1 MPYNYCVIPNCVQRY
16 KCSKKSVF
24 RVPSN
29 IKQREEWIVLIQHA
43 YHDIRIPKI
52 FLVCEDH
59 FKENDIITRK
69 VIKNSDGK
77 VIFERKLIR
86 KRLKDGANPSF
97 TCSQKREILNIDSE
111 QQQIDQVDE
120 GNLIEDSRSNQDN
133 SDTTLTIDRDSEGS
147 LIEDGT
153 SNQNSSDVPSLPVA
167 LNLQLQPTSPMYC
180 EEQQLLIEKQNI
192 FQKLLHNE
200 IQVNLPDIT
209 WGFHRTF
216 ELRPQ
221 MLFTQANMSKEKN
234 MIIIK
239 QVIIYENLQ
248 YKVLFFNKEA
258 LLGQHILGNLN
269 DINLLLQ
276 HAHNLALCQ
285 GGPVINNFKNIH
297 SLCAIQDNITN
308 TWRHKKCP
316 IQTSGEEVC
325 KFCVSLYKSLQQN
338 AVRNEH
344 RISKK
349 IVLTPSTHKK
359 VIALRAAK

>member
-180 EEQQLLIEKQNI
+180 EEQRKNLLFYYAIIILRLFIIIRYILELLIEKQNI

-239 QVIIYENLQ
+239 QVR
-248 YKVLFFNKEA
+248 V
-258 LLGQHILGNLN
+258 
-269 DINLLLQ
+269 
-276 HAHNLALCQ
+276 
-285 GGPVINNFKNIH
+285 
-297 SLCAIQDNITN
+297 
-308 TWRHKKCP
+308 
-316 IQTSGEEVC
+316 
-325 KFCVSLYKSLQQN
+325 
-338 AVRNEH
+338 NE
-344 RISKK
+344 
-349 IVLTPSTHKK
+349 
-359 VIALRAAK
+359 